1 MQNSLNCLFASLGA
15 STPALFDDKYIL
27 HYTYSFSIAVI
38 SHLLR
43 GLLISTILMIFLRI
57 YQLSLSEKHLNTASS
72 AEYTAITR
80 EIKRARTKCGLS

>member
-15 STPALFDDKYIL
+15 STPALFDDEYIL

-43 GLLISTILMIFLRI
+43 GLLISTILMIFLPI
-57 YQLSLSEKHLNTASS
+57 YQLSLS
-72 AEYTAITR
+72 
-80 EIKRARTKCGLS
+80 